1 MAGVNTI
8 HHTSAVVVGAGQAGL
23 AVSHLLTAVGVDHV
37 VLERGRLGE
46 RWRSE
51 RWDSLRL
58 LTPNWQSRLPGW
70 CYRGA
75 DPEGYM
81 TMAEVVDHL
90 AGYARSF
97 DAPVR
102 DATTVERIDLGP
114 HGYRVATD
122 RGTWHAAAVVIAT
135 GAADT
140 PVRPK
145 VAGRLHPS
153 ITQIAPTQYRSPR
166 RLPAGGVLV
175 VGAAASG
182 VQLADELADAGRH
195 VVLAVGDHR
204 RMPRL
209 YRGVDVQRWF
219 DVLGLWSAEVGALR
233 DPAAARRAASLQL
246 IGTPERRSIDLDTL
260 RARGVT
266 VAGRVVGADGA
277 TVELDRSLPVTVAR
291 SDQRLHRLLDAVDRH
306 VDESGIAELVG
317 APDRPRPLALAE
329 GPERIDLRAAGIG
342 TVVWATGFRRR
353 YPWLHVPV
361 LDAAGEIRHHRGA
374 TPAPGLFVVGLP
386 GMIRRNSTFIDGVG
400 ADARE
405 IVQSLCEHLGHA
417 STPLDDPA
425 RGAVT
430 PGA

>member
-1 MAGVNTI
+1 MGHVNTI
-8 HHTSAVVVGAGQAGL
+8 HHTSAVIIGAGQAGL
-23 AVSHLLTAVGVDHV
+23 AVSHSLTAVGVDHV

-70 CYRGA
+70 CYRGT

-81 TMAEVVDHL
+81 TMPEVVDHL

-97 DAPVR
+97 DAPVH
-102 DATTVERIDLGP
+102 DTTTVERLELGP
-114 HGYRVATD
+114 HGYRVLTD

-140 PVRPK
+140 PVRPN
-145 VAGRLHPS
+145 AAARLHPS
-153 ITQIAPTQYRSPR
+153 ITQIAPTQYRNPR

-182 VQLADELADAGRH
+182 VQLADELASDGRD

-219 DVLGLWSAEVGALR
+219 DVLGVWSAEVAAHP

-246 IGTPERRSIDLDTL
+246 IGTPERRSIDLGAL
-260 RARGVT
+260 RASGVT
-266 VAGRVVGADGA
+266 LAGRVVGADGA
-277 TVELDRSLPVTVAR
+277 KVQFDHSLPVTIAR
-291 SDQRLHRLLDAVDRH
+291 SEQRLHRLLDAIDRH
-306 VDESGIAELVG
+306 VDESCIEELVG
-317 APDRPRPLALAE
+317 PPDRPQPLGDVD
-329 GPERIDLRAAGIG
+329 GPDRLDLRAAGIS

-361 LDAAGEIRHHRGA
+361 LDAAGEIRQHRGA

-400 ADARE
+400 ADAIE
-405 IVQSLCEHLGHA
+405 VAKSLCAHVGQP
-417 STPLDDPA
+417 SYPLDDAA